1 MISFIRSAFEI
12 SHDKDY
18 ELIWKWPDITH
29 DKLIR
34 ALNKVRGIL
43 NKMHYS
49 LPIMSGNFNGDYAFY
64 STNITN
70 TETIRSLRDYKIL
83 TISPELRKADYE
95 NIILHCECPEKL
107 ELLVQ
112 GNVELMKT
120 RYSLLYGKEQKK
132 NYGNFLIDKNR
143 NRYPIHKSISGE
155 ELVIFDSDELSLI
168 DEINGLKNLGYSD
181 IEITWDS
188 FESGPP
194 ENEAFA
200 AGAEDIGLIGDVPL
214 LVAKASGQKT
224 VTFAKLS
231 AGETTVALTLPEDSD
246 ITEPSQLKGKK
257 IAYVKG
263 SYGQHFLGLVL
274 EKAGLTFDD
283 IEEINLPNADIGNTV
298 SSKQADAGIIWEPG
312 LTATLSTG
320 KIKVLLDGTG
330 IKSNNVFFFATEE
343 FAEKNPDALAAYIK
357 AVERANEEIK
367 NDPEA
372 AAKELEGEINLP
384 TETLAQLLTKYDFTT
399 NISDSDIEEL
409 KDVENFNRDQGFAA
423 NEVDVDAFVDRQ
435 YLKAAGVIE

>member
-1 MISFIRSAFEI
+1 MKNKLFKQIITTVAALTLISSITACGNSDSASSTIEEKQQSVAVSKEAEASGIAVKKIRVATQPGV
-12 SHDKDY
+12 Y
-18 ELIWKWPDITH
+18 
-29 DKLIR
+29 
-34 ALNKVRGIL
+34 AANIL
-43 NKMHYS
+43 
-49 LPIMSGNFNGDYAFY
+49 LA
-64 STNITN
+64 
-70 TETIRSLRDYKIL
+70 
-83 TISPELRKADYE
+83 
-95 NIILHCECPEKL
+95 
-107 ELLVQ
+107 
-112 GNVELMKT
+112 
-120 RYSLLYGKEQKK
+120 KK
-132 NYGNFLIDKNR
+132 KGYFD
-143 NRYPIHKSISGE
+143 E
-155 ELVIFDSDELSLI
+155 E
-168 DEINGLKNLGYSD
+168 LKNLGYSD